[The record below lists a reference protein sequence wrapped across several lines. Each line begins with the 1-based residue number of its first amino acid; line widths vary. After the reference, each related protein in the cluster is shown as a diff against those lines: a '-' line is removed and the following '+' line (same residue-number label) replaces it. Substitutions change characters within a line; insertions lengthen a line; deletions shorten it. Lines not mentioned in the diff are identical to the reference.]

1 MGRSLTQA
9 TGHDFFLTMFESRT
23 LASRDHPGSVARIFV
38 LSLFSPFRR
47 PGFMASFERITRP
60 SSKFSPF
67 VLWLRGQARRP
78 GVSRMVALKASIELW
93 RNMTDQDK
101 QPFRDESTRLVEAYR
116 EVLRAQ
122 HYKAVNAKVE
132 EYKTKMRTSSKRPY
146 RTSGKHDKAVKE
158 ALQAFHRAV
167 RAALP
172 AKPLRSQRGIQC
184 GS

>member
-1 MGRSLTQA
+1 ML
-9 TGHDFFLTMFESRT
+9 ESRT

-47 PGFMASFERITRP
+47 PGFMASFERIRTSN
-60 SSKFSPF
+60 SSEMKEPGSWKLTGRKFSPF

-78 GVSRMVALKASIELW
+78 GVSRKVALKASIVLW

-116 EVLRAQ
+116 EVMRAK

-132 EYKTKMRTSSKRPY
+132 EYKEKLRTSRKRPY
-146 RTSGKHDKAVKE
+146 RTSVKHDKAVKE

-167 RAALP
+167 RAAHDKTGYLG
-172 AKPLRSQRGIQC
+172 LEI
-184 GS
+184 